1 MIKAGCSTS
10 IFKKM
15 LFLVMVMNRFNYYKL
30 NYFYKL
36 LNCFHY
42 FSDWGSDN
50 VVSSRTLMVNS
61 VVISASFFS
70 PNCTLNTTGFTTNV
84 TITFFHVNNSL
95 NDPSCSFLDSS
106 DNRYINCLSNIIE
119 PY

>member
-1 MIKAGCSTS
+1 MI
-10 IFKKM
+10 
-15 LFLVMVMNRFNYYKL
+15 MNWFNYYKL
-30 NYFYKL
+30 NYFYTI

-84 TITFFHVNNSL
+84 TITFYHVNNSL
-95 NDPSCSFLDSS
+95 YDPSCSFLDSS
-106 DNRYINCLSNIIE
+106 DNRYINCLNNIIDPLLNE
-119 PY
+119 TLDNM